1 MRQVLLRLKR
11 LFLCFFGKENS
22 ISSITHAAT
31 TEETPTLA
39 VPGKKRTIPQLTAS

>member
-22 ISSITHAAT
+22 ITSITYAAT
-31 TEETPTLA
+31 IKEIPTLA
-39 VPGKKRTIPQLTAS
+39 APGKKRTIQQLTAS